1 MPIFKLEFRPEA
13 IKEWLKLD
21 SSTKT
26 QFEKKLRERLAHPRV
41 PAAKLRDLPDCYKI
55 KLRRAGYRLIYRVV
69 DDRVVVIVLAV
80 GKRERNEAYKI
91 AGRRS

>member
-1 MPIFKLEFRPEA
+1 M
-13 IKEWLKLD
+13 
-21 SSTKT
+21 
-26 QFEKKLRERLAHPRV
+26 AHPRV
-41 PAAKLRDLPDCYKI
+41 PAAKLRELPDCYKI
-55 KLRRAGYRLIYRVV
+55 KWRKAGYRLIDRVV